1 MARTSVSR
9 SRTTPDAAARA
20 VIERYAKA
28 SPRPANESEAD
39 PILGNA
45 DMLVSEWKKQLG
57 EEADPML
64 LAFRIRRIGMVLD
77 RISNTVCESF
87 GLKGNEMHLMMALHR
102 AGPPHALRPSQI
114 LKTHGVT
121 SGTVTYRIDQ
131 LTNQGLAERLADPT
145 DRRGYLIQLTPRGKK
160 MMEAVLDQFA
170 RSYNTL
176 LLPFAQVAG
185 GHDVLESG
193 LRFFEACISCED
205 NKSLRSGP

>member
-9 SRTTPDAAARA
+9 TRSSPDAAARA
-20 VIERYAKA
+20 LLERYAKA
-28 SPRPANESEAD
+28 SPRPVSESDTD

-45 DMLVSEWKKQLG
+45 DTLVSEWKKQLG
-57 EEADPML
+57 EDADAML
-64 LAFRIRRIGMVLD
+64 LAFRIRRLGMVLD
-77 RISNTVCESF
+77 KISNSVCESF
-87 GLKGNEMHLMMALHR
+87 GLKSNEMHLIMALHR

-131 LTNQGLAERLADPT
+131 LTKQGLAERLDDPT

-160 MMEAVLDQFA
+160 VMETVLDRFT
-170 RSYNTL
+170 RTYNTL
-176 LLPFAQVAG
+176 LLPFAGVVG

-193 LRFFEACISCED
+193 LRLFEACISD
-205 NKSLRSGP
+205 GADSAP